1 MAAIKEV
8 MGGKV
13 VTLTAKE
20 IPVCGGGGTV
30 CLLKDGTIR
39 LRCRGKASLLINK
52 VNASQLVLKTG
63 NAAVLGIKDAFN
75 ANGSLQKYVVVDAP
89 SSLEACTTVDLTKK
103 RPAPAKVEPPAKVR
117 RTVLEDSESS
127 DSDRDV
133 APKKTTR
140 RNTVI
145 VDTDDEEAAPEDS
158 TTEESSPKATL
169 DEDGVESID
178 DDDDDDVYVIEVKAK
193 PTVPET
199 SWMAKYG
206 RSTFTPGDTS
216 GDSNGWITAPRKRK
230 DATDQWTAKKLET
243 FKKPV
248 AKTRKPRKRVASSE
262 EEEEEDE
269 DDASGESDGLDET
282 DHGRR
287 PSTKQSQKDEVGAI
301 LKTCEALA
309 ETLRTS
315 VSQWSSAPEAA
326 NDEETALVAVDDDKQ
341 FVRTADIPGLSPT
354 LVLKP
359 YQIVGV
365 NWLYLLYQHKM
376 SAVLADEM
384 GLGKTVQTIS
394 FLALLCSKQ
403 SSPHFVI
410 VPASTLSNWVREF
423 ARFAPKLRI
432 LTYYGDKE
440 DRIAMQHARTEFDV
454 LLTTYSYFERDACA
468 DDRSFFRKFHF
479 GYVVLDEGHSIK
491 NANTSRFKRIAAVRA
506 RHRLVLSGTP
516 IQNNL
521 SELLSL
527 LSFLMPKI
535 FNHGSEQMMDFFAG
549 DQQSTTCAKIRR
561 ILAPFILRRMKKY
574 VLTQMVP
581 KAEQTSILTLPNE
594 QRTIYDALVAAAVA
608 TKRAAKDKE
617 AARKT
622 KKTPTGVTREM
633 RDLLNLDSNIFA
645 GQSDTAIFTQLRKA
659 ANHSIML
666 RHHFRCDVKM
676 KTLGAHLYKL
686 GAFGD
691 QCTRAMVDKEI
702 ESYSDFELHELCV
715 QYGDISSELRA
726 LQLPA
731 DVILQSVKFDFLRSL
746 LPTLQTDGH
755 RVLIFSQWTKLLD
768 LMEVLME
775 YLGYKFLRLDGST
788 SVSDRQALID
798 QFNEDTSI
806 FVFLLSTRAGGLGIN
821 LTAADT
827 VILHDLDFN
836 PTIDAQACDR
846 CHRIGQT
853 KPVTIY
859 KLVAGDTVD
868 QAIHNIAEQKTQ
880 LNDAVLGELGKS
892 KTTKSSK
899 AGKNSSTADVQAIL
913 SSVLSSYTAQ

>member
-13 VTLTAKE
+13 VALTAKE

-30 CLLKDGTIR
+30 RLLKDGSIR
-39 LRCRGKASLLINK
+39 LRCRGKASLIINK
-52 VNASQLVLKTG
+52 VNDRQLMLKTG
-63 NAAVLGIKDAFN
+63 DAAILGVKDAFN
-75 ANGSLQKYVVVDAP
+75 ANGSLQKYVVVDTP

-103 RPAPAKVEPPAKVR
+103 RSAPAKSEPPAKVR
-117 RTVLEDSESS
+117 RTVLEDAESS
-127 DSDRDV
+127 ENDDYI
-133 APKKTTR
+133 APKKAPR
-140 RNTVI
+140 RNMVV
-145 VDTDDEEAAPEDS
+145 VDTDDEEPAPEDS
-158 TTEESSPKATL
+158 TTEESSPKATQ
-169 DEDGVESID
+169 DDDGVESID
-178 DDDDDDVYVIEVKAK
+178 DDDDDDVYVIETKAK
-193 PTVPET
+193 PTVPAT

-206 RSTFTPGDTS
+206 RSTFTPGETS

-230 DATDQWTAKKLET
+230 DATDQWTAKKLES

-248 AKTRKPRKRVASSE
+248 AKTRQARKRVASSE
-262 EEEEEDE
+262 EEEEDENEDS
-269 DDASGESDGLDET
+269 ASGESDGLDES

-301 LKTCEALA
+301 LKTCEELA
-309 ETLRTS
+309 ETLRAS
-315 VSQWSSAPEAA
+315 VSQWSSSPDAA
-326 NDEETALVAVDDDKQ
+326 NDQETALVAVDDNKQ
-341 FVRTADIPGLSPT
+341 FVQTSDIPGLSPS

-365 NWLYLLYQHKM
+365 NWMYLLHTHKM

-384 GLGKTVQTIS
+384 GLGKTVQTIA
-394 FLALLCSKQ
+394 FLALLCSKTQ
-403 SSPHFVI
+403 APHFVI

-423 ARFAPKLRI
+423 EKFAPTLRV
-432 LTYYGDKE
+432 LTYYGDKD
-440 DRIAMQHARTEFDV
+440 DRMAMQDARAEFDV

-468 DDRSFFRKFHF
+468 DDRAFFRKFSF

-535 FNHGSEQMMDFFAG
+535 FNHGSEQITDFFAA

-574 VLTQMVP
+574 VLTQMGP
-581 KAEQTSILTLPNE
+581 KDEKTSMLTLPDD
-594 QRTIYDALVAAAVA
+594 QRAIYDALVAAAVA
-608 TKRAAKDKE
+608 TKQAAKDKK
-617 AARKT
+617 AASKT
-622 KKTPTGVTREM
+622 TKAPTGVTREM

-676 KTLGAHLYKL
+676 ETLGRHLYKL

-702 ESYSDFELHELCV
+702 ESYSDFDLHELCV

-726 LQLPA
+726 LQLPM
-731 DVILQSVKFDFLRSL
+731 DVILKSVKFDF
-746 LPTLQTDGH
+746 
-755 RVLIFSQWTKLLD
+755 
-768 LMEVLME
+768 
-775 YLGYKFLRLDGST
+775 
-788 SVSDRQALID
+788 
-798 QFNEDTSI
+798 
-806 FVFLLSTRAGGLGIN
+806 
-821 LTAADT
+821 
-827 VILHDLDFN
+827 
-836 PTIDAQACDR
+836 
-846 CHRIGQT
+846 
-853 KPVTIY
+853 
-859 KLVAGDTVD
+859 
-868 QAIHNIAEQKTQ
+868 
-880 LNDAVLGELGKS
+880 
-892 KTTKSSK
+892 
-899 AGKNSSTADVQAIL
+899 
-913 SSVLSSYTAQ
+913 